1 MNDILVNK
9 EAAIGSPPPV
19 VTEHPVVPLGLKARA
34 PRFSLVAKAASIFR
48 QLQTAY
54 ELRRY
59 NPRTIAGYFRK
70 QGAQVGEGCFI
81 VPTYLGTEPYLIKI
95 GNHVA
100 VAAGVGFIT
109 HDGAAWVFRD
119 QVPDLQVFG
128 AIVIEDNC
136 FIGMNAILCP
146 NVRIGRNSVVA
157 AGSVVISDVPPNS
170 VVMGVPAR
178 PWGSLEKYREKCLER
193 WVQQRPTDALVEGG
207 ATWWTSRHVQ
217 SNSARLKR
225 NLLELFRDKLA

>member
-1 MNDILVNK
+1 MNDISVDK
-9 EAAIGSPPPV
+9 EAAIGPPPA
-19 VTEHPVVPLGLKARA
+19 VTEHRVAPLGLKPRE
-34 PRFSLVAKAASIFR
+34 PRFSLGAKAASVFR

-59 NPRTIAGYFRK
+59 NPRTIAEYFRK
-70 QGAQVGEGCFI
+70 QGAQIGEGCFI

-95 GNHVA
+95 GNRVA
-100 VAAGVGFIT
+100 VAAGVGFVT

-128 AIVIEDNC
+128 PIVIEDNC

-178 PWGSLEKYREKCLER
+178 PWGSLDKYREKCMER
-193 WVQQRPTDALVEGG
+193 WAQQRPTDAFVEPG
-207 ATWWTSRHVQ
+207 ATWWTSQHA
-217 SNSARLKR
+217 SANSARLKR
-225 NLLELFRDKLA
+225 KLLRLFGEKLA